1 MTRRPTSLPISALA
15 VALMQL
21 PCACQCKTMRYRQGA
36 LSTTEDEDK
45 VLKNWITPI
54 SIAEVRSEC
63 IRTPEC
69 VTFSYFSET
78 TRFASTTSWAYLYPH
93 ADYHVR
99 DDEWPSFVEGLEWDG
114 WHTYINTTR
123 EIDLVP
129 QEVSTVIERL
139 ESIGMRSGDE
149 STDTE
154 EAEDVKANASDNE
167 NAGGSRLRGGSN
179 SRSRSQKEEEEEKVE
194 EENESE
200 LDEDDD
206 RKLRLLSFLFDITF
220 RKDHKMIAAPHVIPH
235 MLKLATSSDEIDD
248 VRVNAM
254 KVLIVLADTP
264 TTGNIMVEGGVYT
277 EMKRVVD
284 ERKEW
289 DEISITALDVISN
302 IVIHRSANARLRRL
316 GAHTFLRRLLSEE
329 GFVGLQA
336 TLALSHLDDVSLEK
350 STIPAQNLKALVK
363 LIQST
368 VEQEVVYDILWELIP
383 GPLSAVKH
391 IVESSDEY
399 VRKTL
404 MDAGLMEEL
413 LRILEDSVDSKAE
426 DIVCALEVA
435 LMLAQSSERARHM
448 ILLAEHTVHE
458 AEARLLKFERAAKLA
473 GALLEAAATS
483 GRGAEL

>member
-1 MTRRPTSLPISALA
+1 MRPQPLGHT
-15 VALMQL
+15 
-21 PCACQCKTMRYRQGA
+21 
-36 LSTTEDEDK
+36 
-45 VLKNWITPI
+45 
-54 SIAEVRSEC
+54 
-63 IRTPEC
+63 
-69 VTFSYFSET
+69 
-78 TRFASTTSWAYLYPH
+78 YPH

-139 ESIGMRSGDE
+139 ESIGMRSADE
-149 STDTE
+149 SS
-154 EAEDVKANASDNE
+154 EDAKTNAGDNE

-179 SRSRSQKEEEEEKVE
+179 SRSRSQKEEEEEYEVE
-194 EENESE
+194 EENESD

-302 IVIHRSANARLRRL
+302 IVIHRSANARLWRL
-316 GAHTFLRRLLSEE
+316 GAHTFLRGLLSEE

-363 LIQST
+363 LIKST

-391 IVESSDEY
+391 IVENSDEY
-399 VRKTL
+399 VRNTFL
-404 MDAGLMEEL
+404 DAGLMEEL
-413 LRILEDSVDSKAE
+413 LRILEDSGDSKAE

-435 LMLAQSSERARHM
+435 LMLARSSERARHM
-448 ILLAEHTVHE
+448 ILLAEHTVLE
-458 AEARLLKFERAAKLA
+458 AEERLLKFERAAKLA
-473 GALLEAAATS
+473 GALLEAAATG

>member
-1 MTRRPTSLPISALA
+1 MMRHPICPRISALA
-15 VALMQL
+15 IALILL
-21 PCACQCKTMRYRQGA
+21 PHASHCKTMRYRQGA
-36 LSTTEDEDK
+36 LSTTEDDDK
-45 VLKNWITPI
+45 VLKSWLTPV
-54 SIAEVRSEC
+54 SIADVRTEC
-63 IRTPEC
+63 INRPEC

-78 TRFASTTSWAYLYPH
+78 SRFASTTSWAYLYPH

-139 ESIGMRSGDE
+139 ESIGMRS
-149 STDTE
+149 TE
-154 EAEDVKANASDNE
+154 ENKEDRKTNASDSADKADENE
-167 NAGGSRLRGGSN
+167 SGSRLRGGSN
-179 SRSRSQKEEEEEKVE
+179 SRSRSQKEEEKEVE
-194 EENESE
+194 REVESE

-206 RKLRLLSFLFDITF
+206 RKLSLISFLFDITF

-277 EMKRVVD
+277 EMKRIVD

-289 DEISITALDVISN
+289 DEISITALDIISN

-316 GAHTFLRRLLSEE
+316 GAHIFLRQFLSEE

-363 LIQST
+363 LIQSA

-391 IVESSDEY
+391 IVEGSNEY
-399 VRKTL
+399 VRNTL
-404 MDAGLMEEL
+404 LDAGLVEEL
-413 LRILEDSVDSKAE
+413 LKILDSGDSKAE

-435 LMLAQSSERARHM
+435 LMLARSSERARHM
-448 ILLAEHTVHE
+448 VLLTEHTIHE
-458 AEARLLKFERAAKLA
+458 AEERLLKFERAAKLA
-473 GALLEAAATS
+473 SALLEAAATD

>member
-1 MTRRPTSLPISALA
+1 
-15 VALMQL
+15 
-21 PCACQCKTMRYRQGA
+21 MRYRQGA

-63 IRTPEC
+63 IHTPEC

-139 ESIGMRSGDE
+139 ESIGMRSADE
-149 STDTE
+149 SS
-154 EAEDVKANASDNE
+154 EDAKTNAGDNE

-179 SRSRSQKEEEEEKVE
+179 SRSRSQKEEEEEYEVE
-194 EENESE
+194 EENESD

-302 IVIHRSANARLRRL
+302 IVIHRSANARLGRL
-316 GAHTFLRRLLSEE
+316 GAHTFLRGLLSEE

-363 LIQST
+363 LIKST

-391 IVESSDEY
+391 FVENSDEY
-399 VRKTL
+399 VRNTFL
-404 MDAGLMEEL
+404 DAGLMEEL
-413 LRILEDSVDSKAE
+413 LRILEDSGDSKAE
-426 DIVCALEVA
+426 GIVCALEVA
-435 LMLAQSSERARHM
+435 LMLARSSERARHM
-448 ILLAEHTVHE
+448 ILLAEHNVLE
-458 AEARLLKFERAAKLA
+458 AEERLLKVERAAKLA
-473 GALLEAAATS
+473 GALLEAAATVGEGLS
-483 GRGAEL
+483 YDVSKSTTKLILRYTLQLLKWSSPVQSKQR